1 MERTLSAT
9 RQQRG
14 FALIASIFL
23 IIVLGLAA
31 AFMVRLSGTIQTSQ
45 SHTILAQR
53 AKQAANAGIEYG
65 IYRVVWGPDVAAQC
79 PTASTPITLTS
90 YSQFTVTV
98 TCSVKT
104 YVGGDRFFTISSIS
118 EYGAKGTQDYVVRK
132 FETVLEY

>member
-14 FALIASIFL
+14 FALIASVFL

-65 IYRVVWGPDVAAQC
+65 IYRVVWGADVAAQC
-79 PTASTPITLTS
+79 PASTLITLTS

-104 YVGGDRFFTISSIS
+104 YVGGDRFFTISSIA

-132 FETVLEY
+132 FETVLER